1 MRTIMLA
8 AALAAPLGLLGC
20 ATGQPQPTYGEQ
32 VSSLTADC
40 QARGGI
46 LTPIPGASTG
56 RAATDYGCEIRGG
69 QSGRIPGGR

>member
-46 LTPIPGASTG
+46 LTPIDRKSFFVAQILYYNGNF
-56 RAATDYGCEIRGG
+56 R
-69 QSGRIPGGR
+69 